1 MGSDGYGQ
9 VLGPGQGGA
18 QALQVLWEVGV
29 GMGGQL
35 DDRHVNASRDK
46 VFGGLTAEGVGD
58 PAPEVGVLRGAGDG
72 AGEFN
77 GAAAGTRH
85 DHAAP
90 AVEEDGGDERTVKQV
105 AGQGA
110 GLGLRE
116 GPRAACA
123 GDEPGGSEG
132 VALPA
137 GVPIAVEV
145 DAVGVFA
152 RAGRGA
158 VGVEIG
164 NEGEADA
171 VGDLGEVVAEVV
183 EQEIGE
189 DGGIGF
195 VALVDAADDGEPARA
210 GAQLDAADGARLDG
224 VAE

>member
-9 VLGPGQGGA
+9 VLRPGQGGA
-18 QALQVLWEVGV
+18 EALEVLWEVGV
-29 GMGGQL
+29 GVGGQL

-46 VFGGLTAEGVGD
+46 VFGGLTAEGVGG
-58 PAPEVGVLRGAGDG
+58 PTPEVGVLRGAGDG

-77 GAAAGTRH
+77 RAAAGTRH
-85 DHAAP
+85 DEAA
-90 AVEEDGGDERTVKQV
+90 AAMEEDGGDERPVKQV
-105 AGQGA
+105 ASEGA
-110 GLGLRE
+110 GLGLRK

-123 GDEPGGSEG
+123 GDEPGGSVG
-132 VALPA
+132 VGPPA
-137 GVPIAVEV
+137 GVPIAIEV

-152 RAGRGA
+152 RAGHGA
-158 VGVEIG
+158 VRVEIG

-171 VGDLGEVVAEVV
+171 VGNLGEVVAEVV

-189 DGGIGF
+189 DGGIGL
-195 VALVDAADDGEPARA
+195 VALVNATDNRDPARA